1 MLENHWQEDK
11 LQSHGEIESTH
22 EFEFGSVKGMEMDQR
37 SKQIFISQM
46 GNTKS

>member
-22 EFEFGSVKGMEMDQR
+22 EFEVYVEMKAEDYP
-37 SKQIFISQM
+37 SFSIDNKKVM
-46 GNTKS
+46 CYLK